1 MATVVLQ
8 PVDDDALVAGMAA
21 ADPEAAAAFVRRYRA
36 RVYGLARSML
46 GDAQAAED
54 VAQEALTK
62 AWRHAGAYD
71 PRRGSVVTWL
81 LAITRNAAIDHLRV
95 RRPEPFDPTLLA
107 ALVGPDLDLRSNP
120 ADRAAAGDDAGR
132 LQEALRALPVE
143 QRRAIVLAG
152 IGGRTAVEVSDA
164 EGIPL
169 GTAKTRIRTA
179 LQRLRVSLATE
190 GLA

>member
-1 MATVVLQ
+1 MATVVLH

-21 ADPEAAAAFVRRYRA
+21 ADPEAAAAFVRRFRS

-46 GDAQAAED
+46 AA
-54 VAQEALTK
+54 
-62 AWRHAGAYD
+62 
-71 PRRGSVVTWL
+71 
-81 LAITRNAAIDHLRV
+81 
-95 RRPEPFDPTLLA
+95 
-107 ALVGPDLDLRSNP
+107 
-120 ADRAAAGDDAGR
+120 
-132 LQEALRALPVE
+132 
-143 QRRAIVLAG
+143 
-152 IGGRTAVEVSDA
+152 IGGRTALEVSDA